1 MLLLLKPL
9 ATFFTHTTLEWN
21 FCLCPSNSPS
31 NRLQFAGPQFNASLF
46 WSILA
51 VILCLALVMVG
62 ILIYYCCPG
71 VCGCCCEEW

>member
-1 MLLLLKPL
+1 M
-9 ATFFTHTTLEWN
+9 
-21 FCLCPSNSPS
+21 S
-31 NRLQFAGPQFNASLF
+31 NRVLYKTTWDLTYIYFQIAGQQFNASLF

-71 VCGCCCEEW
+71 LCGCCCEEW